1 MSVGVVRTQFPR
13 QAALALLTVCAGVT
27 LWYWAN
33 GPLAPA
39 EVAEHYS
46 RYALALVEAV

>member
-1 MSVGVVRTQFPR
+1 MSVGVFRTPFPR
-13 QAALALLTVCAGVT
+13 QAAPALLTMCAGVT
-27 LWYWAN
+27 LWYRAN

-39 EVAEHYS
+39 EIAEHYS

>member
-1 MSVGVVRTQFPR
+1 MSVGVFRTPFPR
-13 QAALALLTVCAGVT
+13 QAALTMCAGVT
-27 LWYWAN
+27 LWYRAN

-39 EVAEHYS
+39 EIAEHYS